1 MPRKERRRRRFSFS
15 TKVILTFAGTKRS
28 IKAESKNV
36 SVNGIFIKSAAKI
49 PVDTHCDIE
58 IIISGKTSRLRM
70 ELEGKVVRRDG
81 EGIGIEFLNPME
93 WFALFPIYDQ
103 YGRRD
108 AKEASRI
115 NFGTYSRTPYTENS

>member
-15 TKVILTFAGTKRS
+15 TKVILTFVGTSKQ

-36 SVNGIFIKSAAKI
+36 SVNGIYVKSRAKI

-58 IIISGKTSRLRM
+58 IIISGKSSRLRL
-70 ELEGKVVRRDG
+70 ELEGKVVRRDN
-81 EGIGIEFLNPME
+81 EGLGIEFINPME

-108 AKEASRI
+108 PKEAAKI
-115 NFGTYSRTPYTENS
+115 NFGSYSRPQP